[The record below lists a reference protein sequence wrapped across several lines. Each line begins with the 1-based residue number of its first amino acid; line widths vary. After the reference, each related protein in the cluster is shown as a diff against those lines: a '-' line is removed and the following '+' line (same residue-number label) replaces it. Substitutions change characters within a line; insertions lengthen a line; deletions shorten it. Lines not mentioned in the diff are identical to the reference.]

1 VLYVKYPTVV
11 FQRYPLQAH
20 SLFTALVTLFPKTSA
35 RKNNLMKLLLV
46 FALGASLEEESLVA
60 MCGCEANVKE
70 RMVCTDM
77 CSQKHCYPRP
87 LQVLIE
93 PGPGSLAVGYV
104 CARSVQDYSVSL
116 ALQKRRIAQF
126 TESKGWK
133 LARWYKELEEY
144 GAWGSVPFS
153 LNY

>member
-1 VLYVKYPTVV
+1 MK
-11 FQRYPLQAH
+11 
-20 SLFTALVTLFPKTSA
+20 SA

-46 FALGASLEEESLVA
+46 FALAASLEEESLVA

-77 CSQKHCYPRP
+77 CSQKHYYPRP

-126 TESKGWK
+126 AESKGWK
-133 LARWYKELEEY
+133 L
-144 GAWGSVPFS
+144 
-153 LNY
+153 